1 LSRSNFLSN
10 QETPMST
17 NTPGTSTSFG
27 PLKQVDAGVLN
38 VGYAEAGPTDGP
50 AVVLLHGWPYDILSY
65 VEVVPLLAAAG
76 YRAIVPYLRGFGT
89 TRFLSD
95 ATFRNG
101 EQAAL
106 AVDVI
111 ALMDALAI
119 ERAILAGFDWG
130 ARTADIVAALW
141 PERCTGL
148 VSVSGYL
155 IGSQEAGRLPLPPA
169 AELQWWYQ
177 YYFATERG
185 RVGYDKYRRD
195 FAKLIWRT
203 ASPEWNFDDATFDR
217 SAASFDNPD
226 HVEIV
231 IHNYR
236 WRLGLAEGEA
246 EYDSLEKRLAQG
258 PVIAVPTITL
268 EGDANGAPHPDP
280 GSYAGKFSGE
290 YSHRTIEGGVGHNL
304 PQEAPDAFADAV
316 LDLGG
321 RGR

>member
-1 LSRSNFLSN
+1 
-10 QETPMST
+10 MST

-290 YSHRTIEGGVGHNL
+290 YSHRTFEGGVGHNL